1 MEQIKEKYAVGTDVG
16 GSHMTAVVVDLS
28 TGDMLGSPVE
38 VPVDSSGSADYILD
52 KFAQCIGAAITAS
65 GVEVRNVGMAFP
77 GPFDYVNGIST
88 VFGVA
93 KYERIFG
100 LDIPSS
106 LSPRLGK
113 FGNMNFRFVNDASAF
128 ALGECFGGVARG
140 VRRTMVL
147 TLGTGLGSGFV
158 ADNAL
163 VESGE
168 LVPANGWVYNLPF
181 DGSIADEAFSTRWV
195 CRRFKEL
202 TGEAVKGAKEVA
214 DRCGTLQEAR
224 ILFDEYGR
232 RLASFAAPLIVR
244 FGAEMLV
251 LGGNIARAYGHFGSA
266 LEKGLADAGAGVPV
280 RVSALMDRAALVGAA
295 QLFAR

>member
-1 MEQIKEKYAVGTDVG
+1 MEQMKERYAVGVDVG
-16 GSHMTAVVVDLS
+16 GSHVTAVAVDLS
-28 TGDMLGSPVE
+28 TGEMLGTPAE

-52 KFAQCIGAAITAS
+52 RFAQCIGAAITAS
-65 GVEVRNVGMAFP
+65 GAEVRNVGMAFP

-88 VFGVA
+88 VSGVA
-93 KYERIFG
+93 KYERIFA

-113 FGNMNFRFVNDASAF
+113 SGNMNFRFVNDASAF

-140 VRRTMVL
+140 VRKIMAL

-158 ADNAL
+158 ADNVL

-181 DGSIADEAFSTRWV
+181 DGGIADEAFSTRWI

-202 TGEAVKGAKEVA
+202 TGETVKGAKDVA
-214 DRCGTLQEAR
+214 DMCVSCEAAR
-224 ILFDEYGR
+224 LLLVEYGS
-232 RLASFAAPLIVR
+232 RLASFAAPLMAR

-251 LGGNIARAYGHFGSA
+251 LGGNIARAYSHFGQA
-266 LEKGLADAGAGVPV
+266 LEKGLADAGADVPV

>member
-106 LSPRLGK
+106 LSPPSWKIRK
-113 FGNMNFRFVNDASAF
+113 HEFQI
-128 ALGECFGGVARG
+128 C
-140 VRRTMVL
+140 
-147 TLGTGLGSGFV
+147 
-158 ADNAL
+158 
-163 VESGE
+163 
-168 LVPANGWVYNLPF
+168 
-181 DGSIADEAFSTRWV
+181 
-195 CRRFKEL
+195 
-202 TGEAVKGAKEVA
+202 
-214 DRCGTLQEAR
+214 Q
-224 ILFDEYGR
+224 
-232 RLASFAAPLIVR
+232 
-244 FGAEMLV
+244 
-251 LGGNIARAYGHFGSA
+251 
-266 LEKGLADAGAGVPV
+266 
-280 RVSALMDRAALVGAA
+280 
-295 QLFAR
+295 